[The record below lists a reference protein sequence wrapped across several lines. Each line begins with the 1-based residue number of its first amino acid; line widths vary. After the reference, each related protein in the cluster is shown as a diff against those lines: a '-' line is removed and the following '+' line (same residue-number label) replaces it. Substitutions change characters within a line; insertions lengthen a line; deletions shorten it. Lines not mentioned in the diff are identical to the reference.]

1 MIITMNEHRE
11 IPIYT
16 NDSSLNIYQNELMNL
31 LAFLKEVHPAFLID
45 KSLDERISLMAM
57 DICNQLSDKVQWNLS
72 KFQVWLNRLLVELQD
87 AHSYILLESSTL
99 YPFIIRFWEGEFY
112 IHSTIPSLKNTLGKV
127 ITHIANQEISFI
139 HKQLSLWIPSEN
151 PIKSGISGSYFLNNP
166 SFLEAIGISS
176 SKGMLPMTFKDGSQ
190 ATFLLE
196 EKPQEMMTFSSVS
209 HQITNPKNVPF
220 HYQIV
225 NDICYFQFNAMID
238 RLSYQ
243 IGCQLMGEKT
253 EENILASLPSF
264 EGFLETMYAEI
275 AEKQI
280 QTLVIDMRYNGGGNS
295 LLGDI
300 LLETLLSDDTTFKP
314 YQSFVRISD
323 FLKETYP
330 YYKTVGIEK
339 NLLTSTNSLPHFKE
353 WETRKKI
360 GKLFDGRVVF
370 IQGQNTFSSANYL
383 LTTIKDNHLFPII
396 GSNTSQRPTC
406 FGDVIPVLL
415 PFTRTKAY
423 ISHSYFKRPDSDLD
437 YETTL
442 HPDIFIS
449 NPIEEKSKGKDAC
462 WDWIAPQK
470 G

>member
-1 MIITMNEHRE
+1 MNEHRE

-45 KSLDERISLMAM
+45 KSLDERISLMAT

-87 AHSYILLESSTL
+87 AHSYIPLESSTL

-112 IHSTIPSLKNTLGKV
+112 IHSTIPSQKDTLGKV

-139 HKQLSLWIPSEN
+139 HKQLSQWVPSEN

-209 HQITNPKNVPF
+209 HQITSPKNVPF

-253 EENILASLPSF
+253 EENILASLPNF
-264 EGFLETMYAEI
+264 EEFLKTMYAEI

-300 LLETLLSDDTTFKP
+300 LLETLLPEHITFRS
-314 YQSFVRISD
+314 YQSFVRISNY
-323 FLKETYP
+323 LKETYS
-330 YYKTVGIEK
+330 YY
-339 NLLTSTNSLPHFKE
+339 STIATGNNQLANTDTLPDIKE
-353 WETRKKI
+353 WKTRKKSGCRFNGEVI
-360 GKLFDGRVVF
+360 F

-383 LTTIKDNHLFPII
+383 LTTIKDNRLFPII

-442 HPDIFIS
+442 HPDVFIS
-449 NPIEEKSKGKDAC
+449 NSIEEKSKGKDAC
-462 WDWIAPQK
+462 WDWILSK
-470 G
+470 RLK

>member
-1 MIITMNEHRE
+1 M
-11 IPIYT
+11 
-16 NDSSLNIYQNELMNL
+16 
-31 LAFLKEVHPAFLID
+31 
-45 KSLDERISLMAM
+45 DEKILRIAM
-57 DICNQLSDKVQWNLS
+57 DICNQLSDKSQWSLS
-72 KFQVWLNRLLVELQD
+72 KFQIWLNRLLVELQD
-87 AHSYILLESSTL
+87 AHSYIPLSSSIL

-112 IHSTIPSLKNTLGKV
+112 IHSTTPSKKGLSGKV

-139 HKQLSLWIPSEN
+139 HKQLNLWIPSEN

-196 EKPQEMMTFSSVS
+196 EKPQEMMTFSPVS
-209 HQITNPKNVPF
+209 HQITSPKNIPF

-243 IGCQLMGEKT
+243 IGSQLMGEKT
-253 EENILASLPSF
+253 EENIITSLPSF
-264 EGFLETMYAEI
+264 EEFLRTMYAEI
-275 AEKQI
+275 EKKQI

-300 LLETLLSDDTTFKP
+300 LLETLLSADTTFKP
-314 YQSFVRISD
+314 YLSFVRISD
-323 FLKETYP
+323 FLIETYP
-330 YYKTVGIEK
+330 YYKTIEIEK
-339 NLLTSTNSLPHFKE
+339 NQLTSAHILPHSPK
-353 WETRKKI
+353 WETRKKL
-360 GKLFDGRVVF
+360 GKLFDGKVVF

-423 ISHSYFKRPDSDLD
+423 ISHSYFRRPCSDLD
-437 YETTL
+437 NEKTL
-442 HPDIFIS
+442 YPDIFIPNS
-449 NPIEEKSKGKDAC
+449 IEEKSKGKDAC
-462 WDWIAPQK
+462 WDWIAK
-470 G
+470 EKE